1 MKVRRGGTRLTAVL
15 IVLAVVLNVLA
26 LAPCFAQKPVD
37 RGRPVMPVPD
47 FARNARRPPVPPPNN
62 RPKNNNNDK
71 EKNDTSTLTWD
82 FDDVDIVELIKSVGK
97 HLGKNFDID
106 SSVKGKVTIY
116 SYDEMPPELAY
127 EILESILLTRGFSMV
142 PAVDGNLIKVVP
154 TPSALTGDIPTA
166 VGREGEEVKG
176 YERLQTQLIP
186 ISHTDAQEISTV
198 LNSLLD
204 PKEGHIQVWQPTNT
218 LILTTTA
225 TNIRRLTEI
234 IEKIDIAGYEEKIEI
249 VQLEYA
255 DAQTL
260 ATELEQILSEEP
272 GRVRPTPGRPAPR
285 PTTRPQVT
293 GRTAAM
299 ARGATIVGGATSELR
314 IVPDERTNSLIIVG
328 VEAQLQQV
336 RDLVE
341 KLDGPISVSD
351 LHVYPLKNALAKEL
365 APVLNDV
372 VSGAGSRSGGKG
384 AAAGGQTAIRPFEKD
399 INIVAE
405 EATNQLVIIASP
417 IDYKVLE
424 GIIEQLDI
432 PLRQV
437 HVRAIIMEITINNDA
452 TLAVELAGLK
462 DEDAVAVSTFGGIAN
477 LLASGPLAA
486 TSGGLIGILD
496 GTTDLTL
503 ADPTTGT
510 PVDVTIPNI
519 PALLTLIQTLTSVE
533 VLSAPSLTT
542 TDNEESNI
550 TVGQEVPFIT
560 GSSRSL
566 AQQTTQFANVYQQIQ
581 REDVGVKLTVEPQI
595 TEGEYVKMRVVVEIS
610 DTIQSD
616 IGLTA
621 DLVGP
626 TLSLIEI
633 EATVVVRDGSTAIIG
648 GLISTDDNV
657 TAQQVPFLGSIPLL
671 GVLFRRKTNTVD
683 KRNLVVFLT
692 PTVVTEGADFDELT
706 MQKKAEYDLERETA
720 QLPWFWT
727 RLFRRVE
734 SDRQKLRK

>member
-1 MKVRRGGTRLTAVL
+1 
-15 IVLAVVLNVLA
+15 
-26 LAPCFAQKPVD
+26 
-37 RGRPVMPVPD
+37 
-47 FARNARRPPVPPPNN
+47 
-62 RPKNNNNDK
+62 
-71 EKNDTSTLTWD
+71 
-82 FDDVDIVELIKSVGK
+82 
-97 HLGKNFDID
+97 
-106 SSVKGKVTIY
+106 
-116 SYDEMPPELAY
+116 
-127 EILESILLTRGFSMV
+127 
-142 PAVDGNLIKVVP
+142 
-154 TPSALTGDIPTA
+154 
-166 VGREGEEVKG
+166 
-176 YERLQTQLIP
+176 
-186 ISHTDAQEISTV
+186 
-198 LNSLLD
+198 
-204 PKEGHIQVWQPTNT
+204 
-218 LILTTTA
+218 
-225 TNIRRLTEI
+225 
-234 IEKIDIAGYEEKIEI
+234 
-249 VQLEYA
+249 
-255 DAQTL
+255 
-260 ATELEQILSEEP
+260 
-272 GRVRPTPGRPAPR
+272 
-285 PTTRPQVT
+285 
-293 GRTAAM
+293 
-299 ARGATIVGGATSELR
+299 
-314 IVPDERTNSLIIVG
+314 
-328 VEAQLQQV
+328 
-336 RDLVE
+336 
-341 KLDGPISVSD
+341 
-351 LHVYPLKNALAKEL
+351 
-365 APVLNDV
+365 
-372 VSGAGSRSGGKG
+372 
-384 AAAGGQTAIRPFEKD
+384 
-399 INIVAE
+399 
-405 EATNQLVIIASP
+405 
-417 IDYKVLE
+417 
-424 GIIEQLDI
+424 
-432 PLRQV
+432 
-437 HVRAIIMEITINNDA
+437 
-452 TLAVELAGLK
+452 
-462 DEDAVAVSTFGGIAN
+462 VSTFGGIAN